1 MCLFRHKRDQGNNS
15 NTREVVNKSWKCE
28 ELDWNDD
35 PCVFK
40 TLVKVR
46 YQNHMKAYHEDG
58 SIYYCDDC
66 DLQTDDRKNLK
77 DHVENIHGKTFLTC
91 DGNCNDRL
99 YDENA
104 FTCETCKDYAC
115 VRCGKADTAENSAL
129 DPEKTYCYGCV

>member
-1 MCLFRHKRDQGNNS
+1 MSFMG
-15 NTREVVNKSWKCE
+15 VNLSMKNLRIVCIKV
-28 ELDWNDD
+28 DVTKKT
-35 PCVFK
+35 CVFK
-40 TLVKVR
+40 TPVKVR

-58 SIYYCDDC
+58 RIYYCDYC
-66 DLQTDDRKNLK
+66 HLQTDDRKHLK

-104 FTCETCKDYAC
+104 FTCETCKDY
-115 VRCGKADTAENSAL
+115 VCGKADTAEHSAL